1 MDLEAAAARGIV
13 VTNTPGANAA
23 SVAELT
29 VAFLLL
35 LARPVMPAAAATR
48 AGEWPRT
55 SGLSLAGKTVGLVGL
70 GAIGREVARRLA
82 GFNCRVLSYDVAP
95 DTAFAREHGVTIVTL
110 EQLLAQSDFVSLHAP
125 LLPSTRNMVDAAFLA
140 AMKPGARLINTAR
153 GELVDEAALLD
164 ALQSGHLAGAALDAF
179 AQEPPGGDN
188 PLLAL
193 LQVVATPHMGAHT
206 DGSTTTMGALALPI
220 VWPCWRAGRP
230 AIASSNIE
238 RTMDKRATLQ
248 QLKELGLIAVIR
260 GPSADKTVEIVAALA
275 AGGVRAIEITYS
287 TPQAA
292 DVVRRLSEQYGDEIL
307 LGMGTLTCPEQAEEA
322 AGAGAHYLVSPM
334 IDEALAGAMVA
345 TGRVVMIGALTPTE
359 IVRAH
364 RLGSDVVKLFPGSLG
379 GPAYLK
385 AIRGPFPDIPIMPTG
400 GVEAGNLADWFA
412 AGAFAVGAGSNL
424 CPKPLVQAGH
434 WDEITELAR
443 AFVAAV
449 SAARS

>member
-1 MDLEAAAARGIV
+1 MKALADCHVLVTPTSYGRHDERLRVELESCVGRVTYNTTGKPLSSAQLAALLPGVDGYIAGLDVIDAAALAAADSLRVVARYGVGVDNVDLEAAAARGIV

-82 GFNCRVLSYDVAP
+82 GFNCRVLAYDVVP

-193 LQVVATPHMGAHT
+193 PQVVATPHMGAHT
-206 DGSTTTMGALALPI
+206 DGSTTAMGALALADCLA
-220 VWPCWRAGRP
+220 VLEGRP
-230 AIASSNIE
+230 P
-238 RTMDKRATLQ
+238 RYR
-248 QLKELGLIAVIR
+248 VI
-260 GPSADKTVEIVAALA
+260 
-275 AGGVRAIEITYS
+275 
-287 TPQAA
+287 
-292 DVVRRLSEQYGDEIL
+292 
-307 LGMGTLTCPEQAEEA
+307 
-322 AGAGAHYLVSPM
+322 
-334 IDEALAGAMVA
+334 
-345 TGRVVMIGALTPTE
+345 
-359 IVRAH
+359 
-364 RLGSDVVKLFPGSLG
+364 
-379 GPAYLK
+379 
-385 AIRGPFPDIPIMPTG
+385 
-400 GVEAGNLADWFA
+400 
-412 AGAFAVGAGSNL
+412 
-424 CPKPLVQAGH
+424 
-434 WDEITELAR
+434 
-443 AFVAAV
+443 
-449 SAARS
+449 